1 MGVQLAQ
8 ARRPRP
14 VEIVDRIVGAEWWC
28 LPLAVTPCGRTV
40 LDSAR
45 GEIMGKGTFEE
56 RGAGAPD
63 ARGRRTYRLTIDS
76 ARYPEALDVRER
88 DRLTIDDARV
98 FEVIGIAAGDHA
110 LVILDLARA

>member
-1 MGVQLAQ
+1 MGIQLTQ

-14 VEIVDRIVGAEWWC
+14 IEIVDRIVGAAFWC
-28 LPLAVTPCGRTV
+28 LPLAVTSCGRTV

-56 RGAGAPD
+56 RCAGAPD
-63 ARGRRTYRLTIDS
+63 ARTCRLTIDS
-76 ARYPEALDVRER
+76 ARYPEALDVRPR

-98 FEVIGIAAGDHA
+98 FEVIGIAADDGS

>member
-1 MGVQLAQ
+1 MGVHLAQ

-14 VEIVDRIVGAEWWC
+14 VEVVDSIPGAAFWC
-28 LPLAVTPCGRTV
+28 LPLAVKSCGRTV

-45 GEIMGKGTFEE
+45 GEIMGKGDFEE

-63 ARGRRTYRLTIDS
+63 ARAYRLAIDS
-76 ARYPEALDVRER
+76 ARYPEALDVRPH

-98 FEVIGIAAGDHA
+98 FEVVDVGAGDQD
-110 LVILDLARA
+110 LIILELARA